1 MGETGGRKSKE
12 ESWGRGKSKII
23 SKNSRGSMKISGKIR
38 IEGGNP
44 QEESR
49 GGGSRKP
56 LEKSVRIGKHEG
68 GVEDSRRILEGTKGN
83 PGESREIEGQSM
95 EISGRIRIEKG
106 NPEEFEKN
114 WQETSGGIRKW

>member
-44 QEESR
+44 QEESQR
-49 GGGSRKP
+49 GWIQ
-56 LEKSVRIGKHEG
+56 ETFGK
-68 GVEDSRRILEGTKGN
+68 
-83 PGESREIEGQSM
+83 
-95 EISGRIRIEKG
+95 IS
-106 NPEEFEKN
+106 KN
-114 WQETSGGIRKW
+114 WKA